1 MKGDFTRSTFKP
13 TKHYSSVR
21 MQQGRVQLDAD
32 WNEQIDLT
40 AHRVETETGD
50 MIGLCGA
57 PLHDA
62 GFVLSNG
69 AIPTI
74 GAGRYYVDGSL
85 CENEQ
90 TLALDQQPDLP
101 GFALPTDA
109 GRYIAYLDV
118 WQRHITTLE
127 DASLREVALGGPDT
141 TTRTKTIWQVKL
153 LGALP
158 ASLTCQDE
166 PEAWKNLLLAKT
178 GQLSARAQAAP
189 PDQNACL
196 VPPSAGFRRLENQ
209 LYRVEIHTAGD
220 LGAATFKWSRD
231 NGSIVTRWLDK
242 KNDDLIVSSLGRDAV
257 LGFAADQ
264 SVELS
269 DDTRDLQGGAGTLV
283 RLTNAEGQAL
293 TIDPTTATG
302 SVTLADFTNNPKV
315 RRWDSDSA
323 QGVALDPTTNDGWLK
338 LEDGV
343 EIKFG
348 AGFYNVG
355 DYWLI
360 PARTAT
366 GNVEWP
372 QDTNTPPQPLP
383 QPPAGIDHHFCRL
396 AVIER
401 DASGFT
407 VVEDC
412 RHLFPPLSE
421 LSPLTYVSGDGQ
433 EAMPDLTQ
441 PATLTPLAKPLQV
454 GVANR
459 AGAQVRFQITQGN
472 GRLQGTGNSVDVA
485 TGSDG
490 IASCTWELDAVT
502 LVQQVEAHLL
512 SDAGTPLP
520 LPIRF
525 NANLSVASQ
534 VAYNPAQCSNLAGI
548 TNVQA
553 ALDKLCQQHGGGCCI
568 TVGDG
573 GDYARLDEAL
583 KDLLDKGERDIC
595 LCLLH
600 GEQIVGGFQIEQKFG
615 ERALHIKIEGCGPGS
630 RLILQEPWQFRGV
643 QAITLRELAIEA
655 PFVTDKDQ
663 RVLNFELCRA
673 ITIAACQFTGFTAQG
688 RMEGNNFVP
697 GGALLAI
704 ANGDSVRLQNNAFTA
719 VLPDSLA
726 TPRKIFEVA
735 GQAVNLDIL
744 AKVFGLPEA
753 GNFRQ
758 AEFRQ
763 GVFKAAQ
770 ELAGLNADV
779 RKKFQDTLQKAI
791 SNTDLHPALSL
802 GESLSYFKL
811 IFASNT
817 PDQPDPQIIADIFF
831 DIRTAAIKTRPGTA
845 IILEKLRQLQE
856 GDVKLAAFIETV
868 DEDDYN
874 LIEGNTINGVLSLY
888 GMPAAPTLVNQILN
902 GSFLAKLR
910 NQFKGL
916 AEEPTVSISNG
927 FLGTLQV
934 RGNQI
939 ARVAVAQTIVQQI
952 ANKSTPGNYPFDV
965 FGRCLLTDN
974 VIESNGNLVIAKHLT
989 LASTE
994 FTMVAAAAGS
1004 AISTNAVLPMTVTL
1018 ADGAIFMGNHGA
1030 GSTTI
1035 LADISRISQNV
1046 ANLDITIS

>member
-13 TKHYSSVR
+13 AKHYSSVR

-50 MIGLCGA
+50 VIGICGA
-57 PLHDA
+57 PLHAA
-62 GFVLSNG
+62 GFALSNG
-69 AIPTI
+69 APPLI
-74 GAGRYYVDGSL
+74 GAGRYYVDGIL

-90 TLALDQQPDLP
+90 PLPLDQQPDLP
-101 GFALPTDA
+101 GFTLPTDA
-109 GRYIAYLDV
+109 GRYIAYLDL

-127 DASLREVALGGPDT
+127 DGSIREVALGGPDT
-141 TTRTKTIWQVKL
+141 TTRVKTLWQVKL
-153 LGALP
+153 LGPLP
-158 ASLTCQDE
+158 APLSCQDE
-166 PEAWKNLLLAKT
+166 PAAWQNLLLPKT
-178 GQLSARAQAAP
+178 GQMSARAQAAP
-189 PDQNACL
+189 PDPNACL
-196 VPPSAGFRRLENQ
+196 VPPGAGFQRLENQ
-209 LYRVEIHTAGD
+209 LYRVEVHTAGN
-220 LGAATFKWSRD
+220 LGVATFKWSRD
-231 NGSIVTRWLDK
+231 NGSIVTRWIDK
-242 KNDDLIVSSLGRDAV
+242 KNDDLIVSNLGRDAV

-264 SVELS
+264 WVELS
-269 DDTRDLQGGAGTLV
+269 DDTRDLQGSAGTLV
-283 RLTNAEGQAL
+283 RLANAEGQAL

-302 SVTLADFTNNPKV
+302 SVTLADFANNPKV
-315 RRWDSDSA
+315 RRWDSDGA
-323 QGVALDPTTNDGWLK
+323 PNVALDLTTNDGWLP

-343 EIKFG
+343 EIKFS

-383 QPPAGIDHHFCRL
+383 LPPAGIDHHFCRL
-396 AVIER
+396 AVVER
-401 DASGFT
+401 DATGFT

-421 LSPLTYVSGDGQ
+421 VSPLAYVSGDGQ

-441 PATLTPLAKPLQV
+441 PATLTPLPNPLQV

-472 GRLQGTGNSVDVA
+472 GRLQGTGNSVDLV

-490 IASCTWELDAVT
+490 IASCPWELDAVT
-502 LVQQVEAHLL
+502 QVQQVEAHLL
-512 SDAGTPLP
+512 SAAGAPLP

-548 TNVQA
+548 TTVQA

-583 KDLLDKGERDIC
+583 KDLLSKGESDLC

-600 GEQIVGGFQIEQKFG
+600 GEQTVGGLQIEQKFG
-615 ERALHIKIEGCGPGS
+615 ERDLHIHIEGCGPGS
-630 RLILQEPWQFRGV
+630 RLILQEPWQFRGL
-643 QAITLRELAIEA
+643 QSLTLRALAIEA

-663 RVLNFELCRA
+663 RVLNFEHCNEV
-673 ITIAACQFTGFTAQG
+673 TIAHCQFTGFTAEG
-688 RMEGNNFVP
+688 RMDGNNFIV
-697 GGALLAI
+697 GGALLAL
-704 ANGDSVRLQNNAFTA
+704 ANGDSVRLQNNTLIAA
-719 VLPDSLA
+719 LPDSLA
-726 TPRKIFEVA
+726 TPRKLFELA
-735 GQAVNLDIL
+735 GQAVSLDIL
-744 AKVFGLPEA
+744 AKLFGLPQE

-770 ELAGLNADV
+770 ELAGLNADL
-779 RKKFQDTLQKAI
+779 RKKFQNALQQAI
-791 SNTDLHPALSL
+791 SNTDVHPVLSL

-817 PDQPDPQIIADIFF
+817 PAQPDPQIIADIFF
-831 DIRTAAIKTRPGTA
+831 DIRTAAIKAHPGTA
-845 IILEKLRQLQE
+845 IILEKVRQLQE
-856 GDVKLAAFIETV
+856 GDVNLAAFIETV
-868 DEDDYN
+868 DEDDATV
-874 LIEGNTINGVLSLY
+874 IENNAIIGVLSLY
-888 GMPAAPTLVNQILN
+888 GLPAPPALVSQIFIPA
-902 GSFLAKLR
+902 FLIKLR
-910 NQFKGL
+910 SQFKGQTGQ
-916 AEEPTVSISNG
+916 AAVSISNG
-927 FLGTLQV
+927 FFGTLQL

-939 ARVAVAQTIVQQI
+939 ARLTVAQTIVQQI
-952 ANKSTPGNYPFDV
+952 ANKTTAGNYPFDV
-965 FGRCLLTDN
+965 FGRVLCTDN
-974 VIESNGNLVIAKHLT
+974 VIEGSGNLAVAKHLT

-994 FTMVAAAAGS
+994 FTLAAAAGGTS
-1004 AISTNAVLPMTVTL
+1004 LSTNTPLPIAITI

-1030 GSTTI
+1030 GSTTV